1 MSGSIPEKS
10 ATVPTNNSPSI
21 IYTKRQSNRETK
33 TNKREREDW
42 AIRFRISTTQIDRH
56 FPGKIPRNQ
65 TRIVDGNCTHPST
78 STSRQKKKRKNVS
91 YFVCPLRNNKSQVW
105 LTHKDGRAVVW
116 WIVRTDAL
124 AVDLLLQDVFTFL
137 FCASQMKEKKRK
149 KKIEI
154 RWKRTI

>member
-33 TNKREREDW
+33 TNKREREKIERFDFVFLQPKSIDIYREKSHEIKLGSSMEI
-42 AIRFRISTTQIDRH
+42 AHIRPHTRRDKNK
-56 FPGKIPRNQ
+56 KI
-65 TRIVDGNCTHPST
+65 
-78 STSRQKKKRKNVS
+78 NVS
-91 YFVCPLRNNKSQVW
+91 YFVCCPLRNNKSQVW

-124 AVDLLLQDVFTFL
+124 AIDLLLQDIFTFL
-137 FCASQMKEKKRK
+137 FGASQMKEKK